1 MMWSEI
7 LRCAQNDMYLKNDNE
22 TRAQKACSKKRIQSM
37 QITKKRSF
45 NDMILG
51 FFLLSHPVPVLFHII
66 AVTIFTLLAAWPH
79 FIWSVIVLVITAHA
93 AMQVSIAM
101 LNDYCDRRFDA
112 QSKPEKPISRALI
125 LPREALIAGL
135 LMIAIMLVLL
145 IPLPR
150 LALLISLCYL
160 ALGQL
165 YNLGLKSTPLSG
177 IVFALAMPLIPLYAF
192 AGIGHIPPIIFW
204 FVPAGFLLGIAL
216 NLANSLPD
224 LEEDASQGLKTLA
237 VVLGVRRSF
246 TVCYSMIVVC
256 AVMIG
261 VLTITG
267 IVPAKPWII
276 APVLILAFLAV
287 VGMILFF
294 GPAKALKTR
303 KTYFYLV
310 TLTCI
315 LLAGGWLIGVLI

>member
-1 MMWSEI
+1 
-7 LRCAQNDMYLKNDNE
+7 
-22 TRAQKACSKKRIQSM
+22 M
-37 QITKKRSF
+37 QITKKRTF
-45 NDMILG
+45 NDIILG
-51 FFLLSHPVPVLFHII
+51 FFLLSHPIPVLFHII

-79 FIWSVIVLVITAHA
+79 FIWSVIVLVITAHV

-101 LNDYCDRRFDA
+101 LNDYCDRRADA
-112 QSKPEKPISRALI
+112 QSKPEKPIPRGLI
-125 LPREALIAGL
+125 LPREALMAGL

-145 IPLPR
+145 IPLPL
-150 LALLISLCYL
+150 LALGISLCYL
-160 ALGQL
+160 VLGQA

-192 AGIGHIPPIIFW
+192 AGVGHIPSIILW
-204 FVPAGFLLGIAL
+204 LVPAGFLLGIAL

-224 LEEDASQGLKTLA
+224 LEEDQAQGIRTLA

-246 TVCYSMIVVC
+246 TACHVLIIAC

-261 VLTITG
+261 VLSITS
-267 IVPAKPWII
+267 IVPANPWII
-276 APVLILAFLAV
+276 APVLILTLLAV

-294 GPAKALKTR
+294 GSEKSLKSRKA
-303 KTYFYLV
+303 YFYLV

>member
-1 MMWSEI
+1 
-7 LRCAQNDMYLKNDNE
+7 
-22 TRAQKACSKKRIQSM
+22 M
-37 QITKKRSF
+37 QITKKRTF
-45 NDMILG
+45 NDIILG
-51 FFLLSHPVPVLFHII
+51 FFLLSHPIPVLFHII

-79 FIWSVIVLVITAHA
+79 FIWSVIVLVIAAHA

-101 LNDYCDRRFDA
+101 LNDYCDRRADA
-112 QSKPEKPISRALI
+112 LSKPEKPIPRGLI

-135 LMIAIMLVLL
+135 LMIVIMLVLL
-145 IPLPR
+145 IPLPL
-150 LALLISLCYL
+150 LALGISLCYL
-160 ALGQL
+160 VLGQG

-192 AGIGHIPPIIFW
+192 AGVGHIPSIILW
-204 FVPAGFLLGIAL
+204 LVPAGFLLGIAL

-224 LEEDASQGLKTLA
+224 LEDDQAQGIRTLA

-246 TVCYSMIVVC
+246 TACHVLIIAC

-261 VLTITG
+261 VLSITG
-267 IVPAKPWII
+267 IVPANPWII
-276 APVLILAFLAV
+276 APVLILTLLAV

-294 GPAKALKTR
+294 GSEKSLKSRKA
-303 KTYFYLV
+303 YFYLV